1 MWKQKAKQNKTNQC
15 RGFFLFLA
23 IVILSCRVWGLG
35 EGGQDLESACAL
47 AMVYISYQFDK
58 I

>member
-35 EGGQDLESACAL
+35 EGGQDLESACSPWDPAPKL
-47 AMVYISYQFDK
+47 ILIDE
-58 I
+58 